1 MEGNGIFDQT
11 REDNPFKDW
20 GFVYIPYCTGDLHM
34 GANDATY
41 GNVPIKHR
49 GFVNFQAVL
58 KYLEDN
64 IDRPVNSQ
72 QSNKS

>member
-1 MEGNGIFDQT
+1 
-11 REDNPFKDW
+11 
-20 GFVYIPYCTGDLHM
+20 VYIPYCTGDIHM

-41 GNVPIKHR
+41 GGYEIKHR